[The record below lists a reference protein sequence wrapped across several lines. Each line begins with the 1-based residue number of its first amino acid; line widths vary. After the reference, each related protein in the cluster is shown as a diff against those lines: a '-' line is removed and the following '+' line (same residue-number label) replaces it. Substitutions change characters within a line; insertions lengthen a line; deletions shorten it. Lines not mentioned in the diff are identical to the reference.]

1 MGGIAKRQG
10 RHFGT
15 LEGMGVQGGDRKGG
29 GRTSGNFGAWGVVDW
44 VLGTRLLR
52 DESREDGAVVV
63 EGAGNRGSSGGGS
76 GGARKGRS
84 KAGEGGSGRQTRMS
98 ARRQREDLS
107 KSLEEEIK
115 QVAEGLREVGEGF
128 VDGIK
133 EFGEGMGVRR
143 SGRIRERSS
152 RAGSVMR

>member
-15 LEGMGVQGGDRKGG
+15 LEGMGVQGGVKGG
-29 GRTSGNFGAWGVVDW
+29 GRKSGNFGAWGVVDW
-44 VLGTRLLR
+44 LLGTRLLR

-63 EGAGNRGSSGGGS
+63 EGADNRS

-84 KAGEGGSGRQTRMS
+84 KAGGEGGSGRQTRMS